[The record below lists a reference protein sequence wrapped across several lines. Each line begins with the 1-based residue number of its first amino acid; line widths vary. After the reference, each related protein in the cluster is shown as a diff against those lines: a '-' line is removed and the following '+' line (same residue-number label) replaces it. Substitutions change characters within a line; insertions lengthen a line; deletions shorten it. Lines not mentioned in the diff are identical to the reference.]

1 LPRRQRERGNSL
13 VLAMIV
19 LSALGTLS
27 MLTLMSV
34 RSGMQTSSGDR
45 FRATAMYAAESGAA
59 AAMEYL
65 RTRINP
71 NNGWTTYLNTSPTD
85 LPGNDAAVGDAAN
98 PFSPDLNAWYHVEI
112 LNNRNDGGYATNTD
126 LDKRVVIRSTGYGPD
141 NATAVIEWEIKSNT
155 VSVAKPCG
163 VYAQKGQGED
173 NSGQSDCLGTV
184 DTGSTATF

>member
-1 LPRRQRERGNSL
+1 
-13 VLAMIV
+13 MIV
-19 LSALGTLS
+19 LVALGMLS
-27 MLTLMSV
+27 MLTLMNV

-65 RTRINP
+65 RSRINP
-71 NNGWTTYLNTSPTD
+71 GTGWTAFLDQSPTD
-85 LPGNDAAVGDAAN
+85 LPGNDAPVGDAGN
-98 PFSPDLNAWYHVEI
+98 PFSTDLHAWYHVEI
-112 LNNRNDGGYATNTD
+112 LNNRNDAGYTSNAD
-126 LDKRVVIRSTGYGPD
+126 LDKRVIIRATGHGPD

-173 NSGQSDCLGTV
+173 NSGQADCLGTV
-184 DTGSTATF
+184 DTASQATF